1 MESAVKLH
9 LAMNG
14 NQKIFTGHGTGYV
27 SVNGHR
33 HEQSLIVMAG
43 QLRTD
48 WGAASFD
55 DLNEEHFSY
64 FLALKPQVILLGTG
78 HQQRFVHPQLYRS
91 LINAGIGVECMNT
104 AAACRTYNILVAED
118 RHVIAAILMR

>member
-14 NQKIFTGHGTGYV
+14 HQKIFTGHGTTYV

-33 HEQSLIVMAG
+33 HEQPLVVMAG

-48 WGAASFD
+48 WGAETFD
-55 DLNEEHFSY
+55 SLNEEHFNY
-64 FLALKPQVILLGTG
+64 FLALKPQVVLLGTG
-78 HQQRFVHPQLYRS
+78 NQQRFAHPQLYRS
-91 LINAGIGVECMNT
+91 LTEAGIGVECMNT
-104 AAACRTYNILVAED
+104 AAACRTYNILIAED